1 MVVDQELL
9 EVEVSLSKQCKYEDC
24 KARGNIAGYCKPHYD
39 TVYKRTSDGMNSY
52 GKPKLTAQQVA
63 EIKRLHRNFKT
74 QHSIAKLFGVSSDTI
89 RRVTRG
95 QYTPQE
101 EA

>member
-1 MVVDQELL
+1 MSISRL
-9 EVEVSLSKQCKYEDC
+9 CKFDNC
-24 KARGNIAGYCKPHYD
+24 KARGKVAGYCKPHYD
-39 TVYKRTSDGMNSY
+39 VVYKRTSDGVHS

-74 QHSIAKLFGVSSDTI
+74 KHSIAKLFGVSANTI
-89 RRVTRG
+89 RKVTSG
-95 QYTPQE
+95 QYTPRE